1 MLGMSYTVVVD
12 QAVWH
17 HTEADPKAHKGSS
30 LDGSTASGACGVSYH
45 TTLGPTLKLTKDQT
59 IEI

>member
-17 HTEADPKAHKGSS
+17 HTEADPKAHKIQAWMAPQRPVLVDPAITPHWGR
-30 LDGSTASGACGVSYH
+30 
-45 TTLGPTLKLTKDQT
+45 P
-59 IEI
+59 